1 MISNFPSL
9 FIALRYLK
17 PSKKNSM
24 VSIISLFSFLGI
36 VLGVGTLIIVMS
48 VMNGFKTELL
58 DKIIGINGHLNIHFY
73 NKDFNEDKFSNI
85 LKSEEDVKVFRK
97 IIDGQGLLTTKNQST
112 GIIIKGISKKNLIDL
127 KNDKK
132 KMEISNKFNFED
144 NSVIVGI
151 KLMER
156 LNLEVGDKFKLI
168 IPKSTPTPFGNI
180 PKVKSFTIGG
190 YFDSGMYTYNN
201 NLVFISYLDAKKLF
215 VTNRNQPYF
224 QIEFYDIDSVND
236 FKEKLSKANLS
247 NYQLYDWRHS
257 NEAFFNAIQTEK
269 NVMFLILS
277 LIILVAAFNIISSLI
292 MLVKN
297 KQVDIAIL
305 RTMGASQNTI
315 MKIFF
320 LNGATIGF
328 FGTLFGAL
336 FGIFFVLNI
345 NTLKN
350 FLENFTNTELFSSEI
365 YFLSHL
371 PAKIDLNE
379 VTYVVITSL
388 LISFIASFLPAWK
401 ASKSNPI
408 DLIRNE

>member
-17 PSKKNSM
+17 PSKKNTM

-236 FKEKLSKANLS
+236 FKEKLSKAKLS
-247 NYQLYDWRHS
+247 NYKLYDWRHS

-371 PAKIDLNE
+371 PAKINLNE

>member
-17 PSKKNSM
+17 PSKKNTM

-97 IIDGQGLLTTKNQST
+97 IIDGQGLLSTKNQST

-132 KMEISNKFNFED
+132 KMEISNKFNFEN

-190 YFDSGMYTYNN
+190 YFDSGM
-201 NLVFISYLDAKKLF
+201 
-215 VTNRNQPYF
+215 F
-224 QIEFYDIDSVND
+224 QSCC
-236 FKEKLSKANLS
+236 LC
-247 NYQLYDWRHS
+247 
-257 NEAFFNAIQTEK
+257 
-269 NVMFLILS
+269 
-277 LIILVAAFNIISSLI
+277 
-292 MLVKN
+292 
-297 KQVDIAIL
+297 
-305 RTMGASQNTI
+305 
-315 MKIFF
+315 
-320 LNGATIGF
+320 
-328 FGTLFGAL
+328 
-336 FGIFFVLNI
+336 
-345 NTLKN
+345 
-350 FLENFTNTELFSSEI
+350 FSSQRQGQQDKGH
-365 YFLSHL
+365 YS
-371 PAKIDLNE
+371 
-379 VTYVVITSL
+379 
-388 LISFIASFLPAWK
+388 
-401 ASKSNPI
+401 
-408 DLIRNE
+408 